1 MRRALFALLLAL
13 SATACSGGAGGAPA
27 APGAKAP
34 AFVNGAEAKKLVE
47 AGAVLLDVRTK
58 DEFDEYHLPGARN
71 LPVSDVRSQLASL
84 PKDKPIVVYCAVGSR
99 SKAAANML
107 AAAGYDARNLGA
119 IGNWPK

>member
-1 MRRALFALLLAL
+1 MRLGLVVLLVAL
-13 SATACSGGAGGAPA
+13 SAPGCSSGASSTPA

-34 AFVNGAEAKKLVE
+34 VYVNGAEAKALVE

-58 DEFDEYHLPGARN
+58 DEFDEHHLPGARN
-71 LPVSDVRSQLASL
+71 LPVSDLRGQLATL

-119 IGNWPK
+119 MGNWPK